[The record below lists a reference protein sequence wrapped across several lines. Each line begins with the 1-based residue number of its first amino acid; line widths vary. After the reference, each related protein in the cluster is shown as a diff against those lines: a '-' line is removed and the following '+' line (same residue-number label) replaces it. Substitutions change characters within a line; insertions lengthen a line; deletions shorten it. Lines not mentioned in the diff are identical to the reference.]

1 VLKHRQGL
9 QPFVST
15 RQPAAS
21 CVCVCLHCTGGG
33 QLAAV
38 LERSLA
44 SSLAQPLHEAL
55 RENFAASI
63 IPAFERA
70 TQVRTESRR
79 RGWPCLCLS

>member
-1 VLKHRQGL
+1 
-9 QPFVST
+9 
-15 RQPAAS
+15 
-21 CVCVCLHCTGGG
+21 
-33 QLAAV
+33 V

-70 TQVRTESRR
+70 TQVRD
-79 RGWPCLCLS
+79 GGQAAWFAFAYV